1 MSSFVS
7 AAHAQEQVAP
17 VPAPPPV
24 AAPAPAPAVEAAP
37 APAPAAPAAEH
48 AAEPAPAGGDAA
60 AGEHSGE
67 HGGTQG
73 SAESQ
78 VSHEVQESVGHA
90 ADEHGAFPPFD
101 PATYGSQ
108 LLWLAITFGFLYW
121 LLSKVVLPRI
131 GGILEDRDNR
141 VAADLAAA
149 GKLSEE
155 SNAALAAYEQ
165 ALAEA
170 RQRAHSIAGEAR
182 NRSKAESDAER
193 ARLEAEVNARMTE
206 AEARISDVKNRAL
219 AEVDTIARDATAAL
233 VETLIGP
240 RATPAEIT
248 AAVNAVT
255 AEGRA

>member
-1 MSSFVS
+1 VE
-7 AAHAQEQVAP
+7 HAPGADH
-17 VPAPPPV
+17 
-24 AAPAPAPAVEAAP
+24 
-37 APAPAAPAAEH
+37 APAATDH
-48 AAEPAPAGGDAA
+48 AP
-60 AGEHSGE
+60 GEGAGE
-67 HGGTQG
+67 HGGAQG

-108 LLWLAITFGFLYW
+108 LLWLAVTFGFLYW
-121 LLSKVVLPRI
+121 FLSKVALPRL
-131 GGILEDRDNR
+131 GGIIEERDNR

-170 RQRAHSIAGEAR
+170 RQRAQGIAGEAR
-182 NRSKAESDAER
+182 NRSKAETDAER
-193 ARLEAEVNARMTE
+193 ARLEAQVNARMTE
-206 AEARISDVKNRAL
+206 AEARIADVKGRAL

-240 RATPAEIT
+240 RASPAEIS
-248 AAVNAVT
+248 AAVSAVT
-255 AEGRA
+255 AGGRA

>member
-1 MSSFVS
+1 MFHFVTE
-7 AAHAQEQVAP
+7 AQAQEQAAPAAPPDMPRP
-17 VPAPPPV
+17 VPAPQ
-24 AAPAPAPAVEAAP
+24 PAPAVPSPDP
-37 APAPAAPAAEH
+37 ATPGPP
-48 AAEPAPAGGDAA
+48 AAEPAPADDAGTAETAVDRGPTEGA
-60 AGEHSGE
+60 AE
-67 HGGTQG
+67 
-73 SAESQ
+73 AQ
-78 VSHEVQESVGHA
+78 VGHEVQESVGEA
-90 ADEHGAFPPFD
+90 GAEHGAAFPPFD

-121 LLSKVVLPRI
+121 LLSKIVLPRI

-149 GKLSEE
+149 GKLSAE

-170 RQRAHSIAGEAR
+170 RQRAQGIAGEAR
-182 NRSKAESDAER
+182 NRSKAETDAER
-193 ARLEAEVNARMTE
+193 ARLEAEVNARMAE
-206 AEARISDVKNRAL
+206 AEARIAEVKNRAL

-240 RATPAEIT
+240 RASPAEIS

-255 AEGRA
+255 APGRV